1 MSRCSLEVI
10 SLAYPATIVLAPPPQ
25 IHVSLMHGGRDG
37 TVGGWLH
44 EIGVHGMSG
53 RNNRKE
59 ILGNNG
65 FNLEIVWIQHSL
77 KSLLNIGFVSHTLEA
92 FRCIILVDTPRVD
105 NYT

>member
-1 MSRCSLEVI
+1 MSRCSLEI
-10 SLAYPATIVLAPPPQ
+10 ITLAYPAAIVLAPPTQ
-25 IHVSLMHGGRDG
+25 IHVSLIHGGRDE

-44 EIGVHGMSG
+44 ESGVHGMSG

-65 FNLEIVWIQHSL
+65 FGLEVICIQHSL
-77 KSLLNIGFVSHTLEA
+77 NSLLNNCFVGHTLEA